1 MKFFLILTVL
11 ISTVYGQ
18 LTVEDMADPEK
29 VSAWE
34 KRYVSEVI
42 GYRETVTRI
51 SSSNYL
57 VTGTLHG
64 RPFIAIQSDN
74 GQPEQTLV
82 HCKKISAAHLERML
96 YIAYV
101 EKNATVNN
109 LIEGNKKITVQRIYG
124 NAWSGF
130 KEEQEMVILRGKEGK
145 KWLEPIND
153 LNERY
158 DVQK

>member
-1 MKFFLILTVL
+1 MKFFLILTLL

-18 LTVEDMADPEK
+18 LTLEDMADPEK

-51 SSSNYL
+51 STSNYL

-82 HCKKISAAHLERML
+82 HGKKIFAAHLERML

-101 EKNATVNN
+101 EKDA
-109 LIEGNKKITVQRIYG
+109 LSKLLEGNKKITVQRIYG
-124 NAWSGF
+124 NVWSGF
-130 KEEQEMVILRGKEGK
+130 KEEQEMVILRGKDGK

-158 DVQK
+158 DVKR